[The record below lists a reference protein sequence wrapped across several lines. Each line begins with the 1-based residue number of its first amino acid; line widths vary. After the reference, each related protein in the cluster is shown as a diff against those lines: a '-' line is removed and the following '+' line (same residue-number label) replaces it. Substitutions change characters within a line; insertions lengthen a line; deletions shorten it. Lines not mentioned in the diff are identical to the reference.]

1 MSYQELLR
9 QLEAMQL
16 DKDDL
21 ENTQHKL
28 TKQLEN
34 EKLDDEEKTKIQE
47 EIKLL
52 QDDIDELTLDM
63 GILKQIISLNPP
75 EPEEPETYDS
85 FSEVFISENL

>member
-21 ENTQHKL
+21 ENAQYKL
-28 TKQLEN
+28 TKQIEN
-34 EKLDDEEKTKIQE
+34 ENLTEEEKTKIQDE
-47 EIKLL
+47 LKLL

-63 GILKQIISLNPP
+63 GILKQIIALNPP

-85 FSEVFISENL
+85 FYEVFVSENL

>member
-21 ENTQHKL
+21 ENAQYKL
-28 TKQLEN
+28 TKQIEN
-34 EKLDDEEKTKIQE
+34 ENLTEEEKTKIQDE
-47 EIKLL
+47 LKLIE
-52 QDDIDELTLDM
+52 DDIDELTLDI
-63 GILKQIISLNPP
+63 GIIKQIISLNPP

-85 FSEVFISENL
+85 FYEVFVSENL